1 MPAYPPAFQA
11 LVEEL
16 ASLPG
21 VGSKTAQRLAFHL
34 LKAGPERCASFS
46 GAVAGLHQKVRTCPR
61 CSNLCEGELCGIC
74 ADPHRDTGLLC
85 VVEEPQDLAA
95 LERTGEY
102 RGLYHLLL
110 GSLSPLSGVGPEDLK
125 VRSLLERLRQEK
137 IREIILAT
145 NTDVEGEATAL
156 YLLRLIK
163 PAGFKITRLAM
174 GMPMGGDLEYL
185 DDVTLAR
192 ALQGRREI

>member
-34 LKAGPERCASFS
+34 LKAGPERSASFAS
-46 GAVAGLHQKVRTCPR
+46 AVAALHLKVRTCPR

-74 ADPHRDTGLLC
+74 ADASRDTGLLC

-125 VRSLLERLRQEK
+125 VRSLLERLRTEK
-137 IREIILAT
+137 IREVILAT

-163 PAGFKITRLAM
+163 PAGFKVSRLAM

-192 ALQGRREI
+192 ALQGRREL

>member
-34 LKAGPERCASFS
+34 LKAGAERAASFS
-46 GAVAGLHQKVRTCPR
+46 SAVAGLHQKVRTCPR

-74 ADPHRDTGLLC
+74 GDSSRDTGLLC

-102 RGLYHLLL
+102 KGLYHLLL

-125 VRSLLERLRQEK
+125 VRSLLERLGTEK
-137 IREIILAT
+137 IREVILAT

-163 PAGFKITRLAM
+163 PAGFKVSRLAM

-192 ALQGRREI
+192 ALQGRREL

>member
-46 GAVAGLHQKVRTCPR
+46 SAVASLHQKVRTCPR

-74 ADPHRDTGLLC
+74 ADPSRDAGLLC

-125 VRSLLERLRQEK
+125 VRSLLERLQQEK

-163 PAGFKITRLAM
+163 PAGFKMTRLAM
-174 GMPMGGDLEYL
+174 GLPMGGDLEYL

>member
-34 LKAGPERCASFS
+34 LKAGPGRAASFS
-46 GAVAGLHQKVRTCPR
+46 GAVAALHLKVRTCPR

-74 ADPHRDTGLLC
+74 ADDSRDTGLLC

-95 LERTGEY
+95 LERTGEF

-125 VRSLLERLRQEK
+125 VRSLLERLSTEQ
-137 IREIILAT
+137 IREVILAT

-163 PAGFKITRLAM
+163 PAGFKVSRLAM

-192 ALQGRREI
+192 ALQGRREL